1 VSVRN
6 TVRAF
11 PTLVRVGVAE
21 AVAYRAEMFVWILST
36 TMPLIMMALWTAVA
50 REAPVG
56 RFGQS
61 QFVTYFLVTFIV
73 RQLTGAYAAWEINF
87 EVRQGTLA
95 LRLLRPIDPI
105 WHYAINNV
113 AAIPMRLV
121 IAVPVAAFLLAWMG
135 RNAVTGDPLLW
146 GIWLISLFDAWL
158 ITFLVNVLMGTLSL
172 YLESSLKVMNVYFA
186 VFMVM
191 SGYFIPVELFPHW
204 LQRVSDW
211 LPFRYQI
218 GFPVELATGVY
229 DRLHALLMLGK
240 QVAFVAVLWILAAAL
255 WKRGLKRFTAY
266 GG

>member
-6 TVRAF
+6 TVKAL
-11 PTLVRVGVAE
+11 PTLARIGFAE

-50 REAPVG
+50 RDAPVG
-56 RFGQS
+56 RFGQAD
-61 QFVTYFLVTFIV
+61 FVIYFLVTFIV

-95 LRLLRPIDPI
+95 LRLLRPIHPL
-105 WHYAINNV
+105 WHYAVNNV
-113 AAIPMRLV
+113 AAIPMRLI
-121 IAVPVAAFLLAWMG
+121 IAIPVAIFLLVSMG
-135 RNAVTGDPLLW
+135 RHAVASDPV
-146 GIWLISLFDAWL
+146 IWLIFPVSLFGAWL

-172 YLESSLKVMNVYFA
+172 YLESSLKVMNIYFA

-191 SGYFIPVELFPHW
+191 SGYFVPVELFPPW
-204 LQRVSDW
+204 LRAVSDW

-218 GFPVELATGVY
+218 GLPVELATGIY
-229 DRLHALLMLGK
+229 GRLPALLMLSK
-240 QVAFVAVLWILAAAL
+240 QFAFVAVLWVMAWIL
-255 WKRGLKRFTAY
+255 WRRGLKRFTAY